1 MAVVSNTVNGEGY
14 RSVRFFKFVVLTCS
28 VRELLRFLPKL
39 ANFSKI
45 CNTCYLG
52 SE

>member
-1 MAVVSNTVNGEGY
+1 MVVGDIVEGEGC
-14 RSVRFFKFVVLTCS
+14 RSVRFFKFVVLICS
-28 VRELLRFLPKL
+28 VRELLWFLPKL

-45 CNTCYLG
+45 RDTCCLG